1 MSTHA
6 IQPGDDDLRSA
17 VAVPT
22 SGTAVLVTTRRGPR
36 GPWSIIADVPT
47 EGREPAGPPPGY
59 LALTGIASC
68 TIVTVAGVASRGRS
82 PLLDMRVSF
91 DVSPRAEGGFDIRQ
105 RTVLTAD
112 LSDTDYGRLSRA
124 VGFCPIGKIFSK
136 RAIAIDDRVELRG
149 ARTGAAPARAPAAGD
164 PPVFLPGSASAQW
177 LASTGEWREADGRRS
192 LDQEG
197 EVVVHVDCASE
208 SGRRRWGLLGG
219 HTSAGWAPRPSAYAM
234 AGLASSTLMTLR
246 ARADA
251 LGIDPTTLRV
261 EVRSLSPVPSG
272 GKRQSQEDAA
282 VGEAKPVR
290 WLREVTVEAASS
302 AAATEAILSA
312 MRLDP
317 IYGHCMRGDLLAGE
331 EIVVVTP

>member
-1 MSTHA
+1 MP
-6 IQPGDDDLRSA
+6 QGEDDVRSA
-17 VAVPT
+17 VAVAT

-36 GPWSIIADVPT
+36 GPWSIITDVPT

-59 LALTGIASC
+59 LALAGIASC

-82 PLLDMRVSF
+82 PLRDMQVSF

-105 RTVLTAD
+105 RTILTAD

-136 RAIAIDDRVELRG
+136 RAITIDDRVQLRG
-149 ARTGAAPARAPAAGD
+149 ARTGAAPARAPGAVD
-164 PPVFLPGSASAQW
+164 VPVFVPGSASAQW
-177 LASTGEWREADGRRS
+177 LAATSEWREVEGRRS

-197 EVVVHVDCASE
+197 EVVVHVDCASNG
-208 SGRRRWGLLGG
+208 SGGRRWGLLGG

-234 AGLASSTLMTLR
+234 AGLASSTLITLR

-272 GKRQSQEDAA
+272 GKRQSQEEAA
-282 VGEAKPVR
+282 IGEAKPVR

-302 AAATEAILSA
+302 AATTEAIGSA

-331 EIVVVTP
+331 EIVVVAP